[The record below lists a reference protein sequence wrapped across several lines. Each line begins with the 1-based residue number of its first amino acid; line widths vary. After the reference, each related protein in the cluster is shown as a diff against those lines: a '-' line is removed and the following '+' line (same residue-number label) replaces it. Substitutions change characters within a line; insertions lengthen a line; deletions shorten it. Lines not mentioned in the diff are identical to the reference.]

1 MNIKIKSRELLWS
14 YENPASSPSRESKL
28 VFTVEQISS
37 EHPPVEIT
45 LHAFMRHQFLFIT
58 WWPLRSMLPVL
69 ISRSGCSSLAGSCCV
84 WQTIVKKALR
94 SSGAWTLGEVGW
106 QLGEHVCPRRSYWFI
121 SDVMTRRS
129 WSSHFIKLPCPRRAA
144 LLQIAVAET
153 SRRQPTGN
161 KRRCCPPWA
170 R

>member
-58 WWPLRSMLPVL
+58 WWPLRSMPPSAHIKEWVFIVGGELL
-69 ISRSGCSSLAGSCCV
+69 RLADHREKSLT
-84 WQTIVKKALR
+84 QQR
-94 SSGAWTLGEVGW
+94 RMDGEVGW